1 MMRARLVFFGPYAE
15 KIAQALEPDN
25 LGGMSMT
32 ARGSRLDLEFSSEK
46 IGTLLATV
54 DDLLMNIKIA
64 EETLASAEDV

>member
-25 LGGMSMT
+25 LPGMSMA
-32 ARGSRLDLEFSSEK
+32 ARGGRLALEFSSEK
-46 IGTLLATV
+46 MGTLLATL

-64 EETLASAEDV
+64 EETFVSAEDI